1 MFAQVSIPLAQLA
14 ELSHGGSSEGNVP
27 RLVFTQCVSCMSL
40 QASVAT
46 GPGWSWRDMTG
57 QHCSSLEVSSLGP
70 AEEQER
76 LFPWWGPRGERRSR
90 KEGGLLKS
98 KLRTDIVC
106 ISATVPLA
114 TTRHAAKDK
123 AKGRRMTP
131 HPR

>member
-1 MFAQVSIPLAQLA
+1 MFAQVSLPLAQLA

-27 RLVFTQCVSCMSL
+27 RLVSTQCVSCISL
-40 QASVAT
+40 QASVVM
-46 GPGWSWRDMTG
+46 GPGWSWRDVTG

-70 AEEQER
+70 TEEQGH
-76 LFPWWGPRGERRSR
+76 LFPWWGPRGERSR

-98 KLRTDIVC
+98 KLRTDTVC

-114 TTRHAAKDK
+114 MTRHAAKDK
-123 AKGRRMTP
+123 VKGRRMTF